1 MVEATPICV
10 IYPYEH
16 SRKRSD
22 AYSYS
27 PRIPYMTTCELD
39 QRGMRGAT
47 PCAPGPSIYLSAI
60 PAVFPPRLQAINL
73 AALCSGCLVACQGLI
88 TATYIE
94 DGILAAVPVVLGSM
108 SGTRGTC
115 KFDSRRHQTGTNK

>member
-1 MVEATPICV
+1 
-10 IYPYEH
+10 
-16 SRKRSD
+16 
-22 AYSYS
+22 
-27 PRIPYMTTCELD
+27 
-39 QRGMRGAT
+39 MRGAT
-47 PCAPGPSIYLSAI
+47 PCAPGPSVFLSAI

-73 AALCSGCLVACQGLI
+73 AARAALCLGCLAACQGLI